1 MANSHNF
8 NRNQTPPK
16 ALRYRPYLDTTKTP
30 QPRDG
35 NVKAPLA
42 KVNRQL
48 RMHRKQG
55 VFYDVDGV
63 DEVAI
68 DMILAASDA
77 SFAASPEGSSTILKD
92 DQHSFDASSTE
103 SEIFIQYVLEP
114 PVASVEEKNHPME
127 LPNVASTDANK
138 RSHATPGYMSSTPSG
153 SIPKTARFAHAPMY
167 RTPAEISPVEAGPS
181 NPQGFVWPQPWHS
194 PKTAF
199 LANPSRHRREDA
211 ACDIDIGH
219 VDQIADEVED
229 KPKPIDLNKSLPP
242 SPSGSSVSLDLPQ
255 SIDAQRS
262 EQDTS
267 TFLRVMSI
275 VPPRDP
281 SLQTPGLKRSSS
293 VHTKISNVSKKAVER
308 SKAFMNIKTAHYHD
322 GSIVLPGSKSNPLPI
337 PNVFDTSSS
346 SSSVLTLDSIAIAT
360 GTGLNYR
367 RHHHQDSHLDDER
380 VIAVGHVHGGSLN
393 RGAWGYASV

>member
-8 NRNQTPPK
+8 NRIQTPPK
-16 ALRYRPYLDTTKTP
+16 ALGYRPYLDTAKTP

-35 NVKAPLA
+35 NVKAPLT

-68 DMILAASDA
+68 DMILAAS
-77 SFAASPEGSSTILKD
+77 
-92 DQHSFDASSTE
+92 
-103 SEIFIQYVLEP
+103 
-114 PVASVEEKNHPME
+114 VEENNHPIQ
-127 LPNVASTDANK
+127 LPNVASTRPNM
-138 RSHATPGYMSSTPSG
+138 RSHATPESMSSTTSG
-153 SIPKTARFAHAPMY
+153 SISKTARLAQGHMY
-167 RTPAEISPVEAGPS
+167 RTPAEVSPVEAGPS
-181 NPQGFVWPQPWHS
+181 NFQGFVWPQPWHS

-199 LANPSRHRREDA
+199 LANPSRHRREDV

-219 VDQIADEVED
+219 VDQIPDEVED
-229 KPKPIDLNKSLPP
+229 KPKSIDLNKPLPP
-242 SPSGSSVSLDLPQ
+242 SPFGSSVSLDLPQ

-267 TFLRVMSI
+267 TFPRVMSI
-275 VPPRDP
+275 DPPRDM

-293 VHTKISNVSKKAVER
+293 VYAKISNVSKEAVKR

-322 GSIVLPGSKSNPLPI
+322 GSIVLPGSKSNPLSI
-337 PNVFDTSSS
+337 PDVFDTSSS
-346 SSSVLTLDSIAIAT
+346 SSSVFTLDSIAIAT
-360 GTGLNYR
+360 GTGLDSC
-367 RHHHQDSHLDDER
+367 HHHRQDPHLDDER
-380 VIAVGHVHGGSLN
+380 VVAVGHVHGGSLN
-393 RGAWGYASV
+393 EGAWGYASV